1 LGDADPVAAAPL
13 ADAALT
19 PYHAIKQAVP
29 HLAGGGKY
37 ALVARIILPC
47 RSVLDCPHHPP

>member
-19 PYHAIKQAVP
+19 PYHATKQAVP

-37 ALVARIILPC
+37 ALVARIIHPC